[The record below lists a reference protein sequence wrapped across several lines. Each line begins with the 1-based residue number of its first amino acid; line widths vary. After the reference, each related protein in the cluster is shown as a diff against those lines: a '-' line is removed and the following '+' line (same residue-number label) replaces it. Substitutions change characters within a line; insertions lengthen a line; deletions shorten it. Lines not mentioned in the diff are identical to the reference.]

1 MKRFLSGQFW
11 LRAHHL
17 APVHTVAIVG
27 IAASLAVWY
36 LTFSAE
42 QRATVQE
49 FNARANNQAITMENG
64 IDEYWD
70 SSAALKRQATSNFY

>member
-1 MKRFLSGQFW
+1 MKRFFSVQFW
-11 LRAHHL
+11 HRVRHL

-36 LTFSAE
+36 LAFSAE

-49 FNARANNQAITMENG
+49 FNARANNQAIIMDNG
-64 IDEYWD
+64 IDNYWD
-70 SSAALKRQATSNFY
+70 ELYCGTSPLRIN